1 MLDDAFLVRLGQ
13 AFPYFYARVDEEA
26 RAEAAKLR
34 IETGGDVEKALSRA
48 RLSGTARLWW
58 PYVKG
63 SIPLVR
69 RDRDAMEG
77 FSRLVLTIDHVVGYE
92 PGGMEQ
98 ARDHVAGVLRSAI
111 DYERLKDLVTRED
124 GEAKAAAAGAGL
136 VATAGAVM
144 APLALARSLFTNVRR
159 WGKFVP
165 PPARV
170 AIGAVVVA
178 ALASVPL
185 VAGYSAGRKAEQ
197 AARERTHLVEDASA
211 KDDIRRAA

>member
-1 MLDDAFLVRLGQ
+1 MLDEDFLMRLRQ
-13 AFPYFYARVDEEA
+13 AFPHFYARVDEEA
-26 RAEAAKLR
+26 RAEAARLR
-34 IETGGDVEKALSRA
+34 VDTGGDIEKALARA
-48 RLSGTARLWW
+48 RLTGTARLWW

-63 SIPLVR
+63 SLPLVR
-69 RDRDAMEG
+69 RDRAAMEG

-98 ARDHVAGVLRSAI
+98 ARDHVAGVLRDAI
-111 DYERLKDLVTRED
+111 DYERLKELLGRKDE
-124 GEAKAAAAGAGL
+124 EAKAAAAGAGL

-144 APLALARSLFTNVRR
+144 APLTLARTLFTNVRR
-159 WGKFVP
+159 WGRFVP

-185 VAGYSAGRKAEQ
+185 VAGYSAGRRAEE
-197 AARERTHLVEDASA
+197 AARERTL
-211 KDDIRRAA
+211 RP